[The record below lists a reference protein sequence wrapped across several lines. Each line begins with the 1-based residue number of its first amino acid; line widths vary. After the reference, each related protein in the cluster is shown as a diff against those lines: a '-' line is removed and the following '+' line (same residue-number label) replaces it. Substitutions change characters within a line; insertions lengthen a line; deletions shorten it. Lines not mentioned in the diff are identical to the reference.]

1 MGAWGT
7 SLYSDDFACD
17 IRDDYVEKL
26 RRGKTNEEATQ
37 EMIDENQSSVEN
49 TEDEATFWLA
59 LADTQ
64 WNYGR
69 LLPDVKEKAMLFV
82 NQDTMAECWSECGQH
97 TERLKVPHEL
107 GRKPYKIE
115 CTGEFELHEM
125 HYYVF
130 KFKTC
135 ALSPW
140 RVGVS
145 GGYEGDSLE
154 PCGHTFSKMRRYDAA
169 TAQNDCIEMVE
180 MIRAFWIEQAKRLA
194 QQQ

>member
-1 MGAWGT
+1 MVYGAKTDHRSSTLVKIKHNGGNKMNT
-7 SLYSDDFACD
+7 
-17 IRDDYVEKL
+17 IQRDAAQA
-26 RRGKTNEEATQ
+26 N
-37 EMIDENQSSVEN
+37 M
-49 TEDEATFWLA
+49 TEWLA
-59 LADTQ
+59 D
-64 WNYGR
+64 
-69 LLPDVKEKAMLFV
+69 
-82 NQDTMAECWSECGQH
+82 
-97 TERLKVPHEL
+97 PHEL
-107 GRKPYKIE
+107 GRKPYKTE

-130 KFKTC
+130 KFKAC

-194 QQQ
+194 QQP